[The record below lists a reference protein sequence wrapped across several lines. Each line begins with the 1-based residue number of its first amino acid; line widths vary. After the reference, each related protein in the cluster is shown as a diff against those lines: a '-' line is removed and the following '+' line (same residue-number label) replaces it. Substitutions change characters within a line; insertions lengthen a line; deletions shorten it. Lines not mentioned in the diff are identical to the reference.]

1 MILWLKLAKEDSVQ
15 LVMVFWC
22 FSFAASLL
30 LQALSWGRRLL
41 DDYRTSVRIVR
52 QVARSIDGGCH
63 EEVMTFWWPLNLQ
76 SKFTCCIHY
85 FCLLPQAPFNSAN
98 YQGMLDLPDTD
109 PQAQSELV
117 PVESYPES
125 DMALL
130 IHACAWIYANSIN
143 IDSVT
148 HSPIRMSVVEHLV
161 NILSSNC
168 CLPYGF
174 ERTWNNTSKGL
185 YTWLV

>member
-1 MILWLKLAKEDSVQ
+1 MLYRGDEILVTVNSTV
-15 LVMVFWC
+15 
-22 FSFAASLL
+22 
-30 LQALSWGRRLL
+30 
-41 DDYRTSVRIVR
+41 
-52 QVARSIDGGCH
+52 
-63 EEVMTFWWPLNLQ
+63 
-76 SKFTCCIHY
+76 SKFN
-85 FCLLPQAPFNSAN
+85 LPQPAPLTSFNSAN

-109 PQAQSELV
+109 PQVQSELV

-174 ERTWNNTSKGL
+174 ERT
-185 YTWLV
+185 